1 MTISGFLSYDEA
13 LQYARQLYQNETL
26 TERIKP
32 CRNLVISKANLALI
46 GRQFSYDDYQLFYE
60 ETLQPMPISKE
71 KLLIIPEEMEQPD
84 IEDIGKDQDTEEEE
98 EKEDEFMPANK
109 QQKQQVKD
117 FDFGDDFW

>member
-1 MTISGFLSYDEA
+1 
-13 LQYARQLYQNETL
+13 
-26 TERIKP
+26 
-32 CRNLVISKANLALI
+32 
-46 GRQFSYDDYQLFYE
+46 
-60 ETLQPMPISKE
+60 MPISKE